1 MLITKR
7 NIIQSALSEMGINPE
22 SFPVPVSR
30 YVELCRRL
38 DGIAAN
44 AQALGIPFGYPIASD
59 SSIADLDSSFNLPN
73 AVVPYL
79 YYQLAVNGS
88 SMFGKAVTRETKQ
101 AASNSLTTLYEWSYQ
116 PTSLPYPKG
125 VYAGSGN
132 KPWRYVNE
140 TIIPQSEALTI
151 SPDVDTEIHLNGTN
165 I

>member
-44 AQALGIPFGYPIASD
+44 AQAQGIPFGYPIAGD
-59 SSIADLDSSFNLPN
+59 SSIADLDTSFNLPN

-88 SMFGKAVTRETKQ
+88 AMFGKTVTRETKQ
-101 AASNSLTTLYEWSYQ
+101 AASASITTLYEWSFQ
-116 PTSLPYPKG
+116 PTRLPYPQG
-125 VYAGSGN
+125 VYSGSGN

-140 TIIPQSEALTI
+140 TIRSPLPSITTTPSVAL
-151 SPDVDTEIHLNGTN
+151 EIETNGSTV
-165 I
+165 